1 MLCVTFKRHSLNKT
15 ESKTMRF
22 NRKYKFTKNIFLTLL
37 FVLTNSCAQK
47 QTNYDGFEKI
57 IHNSQITILSG
68 KWRINELIANSEV
81 KEYLLSPQSTNR
93 DENYGNNISIN
104 SDQTF
109 ISSYSAECGNDCF
122 TTTKGKYKIIDENY
136 ICFYLEEI
144 IQSGECSENSKP
156 KKDLGLYYYYE
167 TENGF
172 RFVRSSGNLEQD
184 KKNVMY
190 YNLIVTKSKEIEEFY
205 YRGGQN
211 QSIYNWKHTN
221 LRDDKEIV
229 AFCMAENEI
238 KDYKILFS
246 YVGDK
251 YSRLKIML
259 VKINNQ
265 FAYVL
270 FDTWGNPKVSLY
282 NDSNIRKID
291 ALVNEIDNDISII
304 KTVKKITNT
313 ESTSDNKI
321 ITIFKKDGEIKKVI
335 YARYYKYGEKIS
347 VSITTIY
354 LQNLTPTLIVY
365 LVSPDQEKQVSET
378 GLYVL
383 DWQNNKVANRFIKHE
398 NGRYIKDLVTE
409 KPKINKIIEE
419 IKMIN

>member
-1 MLCVTFKRHSLNKT
+1 
-15 ESKTMRF
+15 
-22 NRKYKFTKNIFLTLL
+22 
-37 FVLTNSCAQK
+37 
-47 QTNYDGFEKI
+47 
-57 IHNSQITILSG
+57 
-68 KWRINELIANSEV
+68 
-81 KEYLLSPQSTNR
+81 
-93 DENYGNNISIN
+93 
-104 SDQTF
+104 
-109 ISSYSAECGNDCF
+109 
-122 TTTKGKYKIIDENY
+122 
-136 ICFYLEEI
+136 
-144 IQSGECSENSKP
+144 
-156 KKDLGLYYYYE
+156 
-167 TENGF
+167 
-172 RFVRSSGNLEQD
+172 
-184 KKNVMY
+184 
-190 YNLIVTKSKEIEEFY
+190 
-205 YRGGQN
+205 
-211 QSIYNWKHTN
+211 
-221 LRDDKEIV
+221 
-229 AFCMAENEI
+229 
-238 KDYKILFS
+238 
-246 YVGDK
+246 
-251 YSRLKIML
+251 ML

-291 ALVNEIDNDISII
+291 ALVNEIDNYISII